1 MDTITKII
9 KEYKE
14 ARGLLPIY
22 VCVLGAPA
30 VGKTLIISQLCQDY
44 KLHHIKIAD
53 TIKEAIEEYV
63 SFLSSSTNV
72 QCDTV
77 TINFGPWELHFF

>member
-1 MDTITKII
+1 MENITGVI

-14 ARGLLPIY
+14 ARHLQPIR

-30 VGKTLIISQLCQDY
+30 VGKTFFCTQLCQHY

-53 TIKEAIEEYV
+53 VIKEAIENLV
-63 SFLSSSTNV
+63 SH
-72 QCDTV
+72 
-77 TINFGPWELHFF
+77 TINITIPSK